1 MPEENIEEIL
11 NTKTAGAV
19 IISALKQ
26 WKLIESVSI
35 VMLAVQLSFMFHIAH
50 TCLCTKILLIAGF
63 VLFLVLQ
70 VLVMRLYFD
79 KLLFEQIYEYE
90 NIDEDLRFFD
100 KAMNIF
106 VCSKLKPRTMLSRW
120 EGTKCL
126 IKTAFGAL
134 GIQVVTVLCEFF
146 IYLK

>member
-1 MPEENIEEIL
+1 MLEENIEEIL

-26 WKLIESVSI
+26 WKLIQSVSI
-35 VMLAVQLSFMFHIAH
+35 VMLAMQLVLMFHITHA
-50 TCLCTKILLIAGF
+50 CLCLKILLIAGLA
-63 VLFLVLQ
+63 LFLVLQ
-70 VLVMRLYFD
+70 VFIMRLYFD

-90 NIDEDLRFFD
+90 NINEDIKVFD
-100 KAMNIF
+100 KAMNFF

-126 IKTAFGAL
+126 IKTAFGVL
-134 GIQVVTVLCEFF
+134 GIQIVTVLCEFF